1 MPTAAVGDLTL
12 DYDVRGRPDAPTLL
26 LVAGLGAQRIWYPDE
41 LLDGLAERGIRVVT
55 YDNRDSGRSSVLDH
69 LPGSARDVMA
79 RLSGDRDVARP
90 YGLEDLA
97 ADGIALLDHLGVDR
111 AHVAGASMGGMI
123 AQHLAF
129 GFPDR
134 VLSLTSIM
142 SNTGNGRSGQS
153 TPEAMEVL
161 LTPPPRDLDGY
172 VRTVIRQAETV
183 GSPGLVDVER
193 VATRARLAHERGY
206 HPQGTT
212 RQFLAILH
220 DGDRTER
227 LRTITV
233 PTLVIHGSA
242 DPLIQPDGGRAT
254 AQAVPGARLV
264 EIEGMGH
271 DLPAPLADRIA
282 DLIAEHVSAVEA
294 A

>member
-1 MPTAAVGDLTL
+1 VPTASVGDVSL
-12 DYDVRGRPDAPTLL
+12 DYDVRGSDGAPTLL
-26 LVAGLGAQRIWYPDE
+26 LAAGLGAQRIWYPEE
-41 LLDGLAERGIRVVT
+41 LLVRLADRGLRVVT
-55 YDNRDSGRSSVLDH
+55 YDNRDAGRSTVLDH
-69 LPGSARDVMA
+69 LPGGARDVMA
-79 RLSGDRDVARP
+79 RLSGDPHVARP

-97 ADGIALLDHLGVDR
+97 ADAIGLLDHLGVDR

-129 GFPDR
+129 GVPER

-142 SNTGNGRSGQS
+142 SNTGSRGTGQS

-161 LTPPPRDLDGY
+161 LTAPPRDLDGY
-172 VRTVIRQAETV
+172 VQTVTRQAQAL
-183 GSPGLVDVER
+183 GSPGLVDAGRVE
-193 VATRARLAHERGY
+193 ARARLAHERGY
-206 HPQGTT
+206 HPRGTT

-233 PTLVIHGSA
+233 PTLVIHGTA

-254 AQAVPGARLV
+254 AEAVPGARLV

-271 DLPAPLADRIA
+271 DLPLPLVDRVA
-282 DLIAEHVSAVEA
+282 DLIADHVADADSR
-294 A
+294 